1 MYTFQAGKG
10 INVTKLNSN
19 FNEVVQKAN
28 TNEEKLVDIDNK
40 ALRKDGSNLTQT
52 IVEDFN
58 RHEPIY
64 LSGSGTQTLT
74 DNRTHYLTLTG
85 NVTISLPTPAND
97 MMSHTIVLLVQGS
110 NYTVTLGTGKYLSS
124 PGELKTTSPYQVL
137 YVYNKLD
144 KSWYYCLGQ

>member
-10 INVTKLNSN
+10 VNVTKLNSN

-28 TNEEKLVDIDNK
+28 TNEEKLVDIANK
-40 ALRKDGSNLTQT
+40 SLLKDGSNLTQT

-64 LSGSGTQTLT
+64 LSGSGTKTLT
-74 DNRTHYLTLTG
+74 DNRTHYLTPTG

-124 PGELKTTSPYQVL
+124 PGELKPTKPYQVL

-144 KSWYYCLGQ
+144 KTWYYCLGQ

>member
-28 TNEEKLVDIDNK
+28 ANEEKLVDIANK
-40 ALRKDGSNLTQT
+40 SLLKDGSNLTQT

-74 DNRTHYLTLTG
+74 DNRTHFLAPTG
-85 NVTISLPTPAND
+85 SVIISLPTPIND
-97 MMSHTIVLLVQGS
+97 MMSHTIVLFVQGS
-110 NYTVTLGTGKYLSS
+110 DYTVTLGTEKYLNS
-124 PGELKTTSPYQVL
+124 PGELKTTNPYQVM

>member
-28 TNEEKLVDIDNK
+28 TNEEKLVDIANK
-40 ALRKDGSNLTQT
+40 SLLKDGSNLTQT

-64 LSGSGTQTLT
+64 LSGSGTKTLT

-85 NVTISLPTPAND
+85 NATISLPTPAND

-110 NYTVTLGTGKYLSS
+110 NYTLYLGTEKHLNS
-124 PGELKTTSPYQVL
+124 PGELKTTKPYQVL

>member
-28 TNEEKLVDIDNK
+28 TNEEKLVDIANK
-40 ALRKDGSNLTQT
+40 SLLKDGSNLTQT

-64 LSGSGTQTLT
+64 LSGSGTKTLT

-110 NYTVTLGTGKYLSS
+110 NYTLNLGTGKYLNS
-124 PGELKTTSPYQVL
+124 PGELKTTNPYQVL